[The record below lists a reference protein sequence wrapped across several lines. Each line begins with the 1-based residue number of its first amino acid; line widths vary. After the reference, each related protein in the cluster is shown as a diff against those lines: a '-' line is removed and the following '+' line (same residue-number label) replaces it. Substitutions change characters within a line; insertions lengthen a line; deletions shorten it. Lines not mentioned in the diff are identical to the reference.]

1 MTRTLLFCA
10 FLFTG
15 FMGTAQVANQPEDL
29 LICEENSDGIG
40 FFDLTIT
47 APEILGSQNP
57 SDFTITYYISLIDAQ
72 NAVNP
77 VASPEIYVNTSNP
90 QTIYVRLESLINGM
104 FDTTDF
110 NILVGDLPPDLG
122 PFEMFLCDD
131 TLNGST
137 PDDEI
142 STFDL
147 TSQNDV
153 VTGGDGTL
161 TVTWYETQAD
171 EAANN
176 PIAVPTAY
184 QNISTPQSVIGRVSS
199 LLDCRTI
206 VTLTLTVLPNP
217 SPNMNPTPLVTCDID
232 ADGFSEFDL
241 PSKDIEIID
250 GEANV
255 SILYFE
261 TLIDADTGDPINALV
276 SPYNNTIPFSQ
287 TVYARVTRDVPPAI
301 VPCYTIVELELQ
313 AVPVPDEPDSS
324 FINPLVV
331 SDTDGDGIE
340 AFDLTINDAAVIGIQ
355 SPSDFEPITHHTTL
369 IDAEFDQNP
378 ILNADNFISSG
389 QTIWVRLENLI
400 TGCYRITPFDIVV
413 EGIILAQQPVDVF
426 INEGDDNGQA
436 IFDLTT
442 QEAAMLG
449 SLDPL
454 VHQFTYH
461 VSLSDSNNNENAIA
475 NPMAY
480 QNIANPQ
487 TIYIRLTNT
496 DNGFYA
502 LTDFQIETDGILG
515 VESVLENLIALYP
528 NPVSNEIHIQSSE
541 ALSNLEIRVY
551 DMNGRLLVF
560 ETERGTIDHYRLD
573 VSQFSNGMFWIE
585 ITSNGQRL
593 VKPFVKE

>member
-110 NILVGDLPPDLG
+110 NILVEDLPPDLG

-153 VTGGDGTL
+153 VTGGDSTL

-171 EAANN
+171 EIVDN

-241 PSKDIEIID
+241 LSKDVEIID
-250 GEANV
+250 GEPDVNV
-255 SILYFE
+255 LYFE
-261 TLIDADTGDPINALV
+261 TLINAEMGNPIDALV
-276 SPYNNTIPFSQ
+276 SPYNNIVPFSQ

-313 AVPVPDEPDSS
+313 AAPVPDEPDSS

-502 LTDFQIETDGILG
+502 LTNFQIETDGILG

-560 ETERGTIDHYRLD
+560 ETERGTIDHHRLD